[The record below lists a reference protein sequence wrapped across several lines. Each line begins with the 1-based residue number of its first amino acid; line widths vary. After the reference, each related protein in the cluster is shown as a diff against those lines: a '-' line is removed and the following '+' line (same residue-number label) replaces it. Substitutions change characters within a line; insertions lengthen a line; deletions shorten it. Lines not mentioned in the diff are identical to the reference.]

1 MKLSLSDIRVHR
13 DGRTILG
20 VDRLTLGDGEFT
32 AVLGHNGSGK
42 STLMQI
48 MARQMKPDQGV
59 IHLDGQPLER
69 YGQRDL
75 ARRMAFLPQQLPEVA
90 GLDVRELVRLGRFP
104 WRGLVR
110 RWQSGDAMAVDWA
123 LEQTG
128 MGEYATHLVDELSG
142 GERQRAW
149 IAMLLAQEAPLLLL
163 DEPTSALD
171 LSHQYECMALLRG
184 LNRSAGRG
192 VVVIL
197 HDVNLAARYADRVI
211 ALKHGEVAFDG
222 TPDAMLSPNLL
233 STLYGIDINL
243 IAQPGT
249 QRPVAVVA

>member
-13 DGRTILG
+13 DGRTILTL
-20 VDRLTLGDGEFT
+20 DELTLRDGEFT
-32 AVLGHNGSGK
+32 AILGHNGSGK
-42 STLMQI
+42 STLMQV
-48 MARQMKPDQGV
+48 MARQMKPDGGM
-59 IHLDGQPLER
+59 IRLDDQLLER
-69 YGQRDL
+69 YSQREL

-110 RWQSGDAMAVDWA
+110 RWHRDDAMAVDWA
-123 LEQTG
+123 LEQTS
-128 MGEYATHLVDELSG
+128 MAAYATHLVDELSG

-171 LSHQYECMALLRG
+171 LSHQYECMALLSD

-192 VVVIL
+192 VAVIL

-211 ALKHGEVAFDG
+211 ALKQGEVAFDG
-222 TPDAMLSPNLL
+222 TPEAMLSSDLL
-233 STLYGIDINL
+233 TMLYGIDINL

>member
-13 DGRTILG
+13 DGRTILE
-20 VDRLTLGDGEFT
+20 VDELTLRDGEFT
-32 AVLGHNGSGK
+32 AILGHNGSGK
-42 STLMQI
+42 STLMQV
-48 MARQMKPDQGV
+48 MARQMKPDEGQV
-59 IHLDGQPLER
+59 HLDGQPLER

-104 WRGLVR
+104 WRGLVQ
-110 RWQSGDAMAVDWA
+110 RWQRDDAAAVDWA
-123 LEQTG
+123 LEQTTMAG
-128 MGEYATHLVDELSG
+128 YASHLVDELSG

-149 IAMLLAQEAPLLLL
+149 IAMLLAQGAPLLLL

-171 LSHQYECMALLRG
+171 LSHQYECMALLRT
-184 LNRSAGRG
+184 LNQAAGRG
-192 VVVIL
+192 VAVIL

-211 ALKHGEVAFDG
+211 ALKDGRPVFDG
-222 TPDAMLSPNLL
+222 PPQDMLSRDLL
-233 STLYGIDINL
+233 TTLYGIDIDL

>member
-1 MKLSLSDIRVHR
+1 MKLSLSDVRVHR
-13 DGRTILG
+13 DGRAILAL
-20 VDRLTLGDGEFT
+20 DELTLRDGEFT
-32 AVLGHNGSGK
+32 AILGHNGSGK
-42 STLMQI
+42 STLMQV
-48 MARQMKPDQGV
+48 MARQMKPDGGM
-59 IHLDGQPLER
+59 IRLDDQLLER
-69 YGQRDL
+69 YSQREL

-110 RWQSGDAMAVDWA
+110 RWHRDDAVAVDWA

-128 MGEYATHLVDELSG
+128 MTDYATHLVDQLSG

-171 LSHQYECMALLRG
+171 LSHQYESMTLLRE

-192 VVVIL
+192 VAVIL

-211 ALKHGEVAFDG
+211 ALKQGWPVFDG
-222 TPDAMLSPNLL
+222 PPEDMLSRDLL
-233 STLYGIDINL
+233 TTLYGIDIDL

>member
-13 DGRTILG
+13 SNRTILSL
-20 VDRLTLGDGEFT
+20 DQLAIDGDEFT
-32 AVLGHNGSGK
+32 VILGHNGSGK
-42 STLMQI
+42 STLMQLL
-48 MARQMKPDQGV
+48 ARQMKTDEGHIALEDHP
-59 IHLDGQPLER
+59 LDR
-69 YGQRDL
+69 YGQRAL

-90 GLDVRELVRLGRFP
+90 GLNVRELVKLGRFP

-110 RWQSGDAMAVDWA
+110 RWQESDEAAVTWA
-123 LEQTG
+123 LEETG
-128 MGEYATHLVDELSG
+128 MSAFARHLVDELSG

-171 LSHQYECMALLRG
+171 LSHQYECMSLLKG
-184 LNRSAGRG
+184 LNRKAGRG

-211 ALKHGEVAFDG
+211 ALKDGELAFDG
-222 TPDAMLSPNLL
+222 SPDAMLSSDLL
-233 STLYGIDINL
+233 TTLYGIDINL
-243 IAQPGT
+243 IAQPGY

>member
-20 VDRLTLGDGEFT
+20 LDGLTLGDGEFT

-110 RWQSGDAMAVDWA
+110 RWQNSDAVAVDWA

-128 MGEYATHLVDELSG
+128 MGAYANHLVDELSG

-171 LSHQYECMALLRG
+171 LSHQYECMALLRD